1 MKTKAKKKPAAKVKK
16 PAAGKKKQKK
26 NVVSK
31 NTKAK
36 KEMPTRFPFWARL
49 KISKKRT
56 TLVIDKEDIID
67 KKTKK
72 KEAGFVHRE
81 ATHTGKKEYEK
92 IYPNPDRADPKPM
105 YLKRPTKLPQRMFEP
120 HNKELEMPEHLKEK
134 YEKNNKA

>member
-81 ATHTGKKEYEK
+81 ATHTEKKEYEK